1 MIVIKGEYA
10 MFEILTD
17 NTADLF
23 EGYYEENPIKRLPL
37 SFILE
42 DRFYERDDE
51 YPLELFYEKLKEGKL
66 VKTSQVNPHDAEM
79 AFEEVLFS
87 GKDLLYISFSS
98 GMSGSYSNIS
108 YIAKGLQIKYPQRK
122 IYVVDSLS
130 GAGGEGLLVYYAVK
144 MQKEG
149 RSINEIAEWIE
160 NNKLNVHNLFI
171 VNDLANLRNSGRIST
186 LAALFGM
193 IVNIKPVLELNQQG
207 KVGVVAKALGR
218 QKAINEMKKY
228 FEKKFIADRNDFI
241 LIGHTNCIE
250 EAQKFGNELSKFAPD
265 TPIKYG
271 NINRLVAGNAGYGSL
286 AVFFMGGQR

>member
-1 MIVIKGEYA
+1 

-23 EGYYEENPIKRLPL
+23 EGYYDENPTKRLPL

-66 VKTSQVNPHDAEM
+66 VKTSQVNPHDAEI
-79 AFEEVLFS
+79 AFEEVLFE

-98 GMSGSYSNIS
+98 GMSGSFSNIS
-108 YIAKGLQIKYPQRK
+108 YIAKGLKIKYPQRK
-122 IYVVDSLS
+122 IYVIDSLS
-130 GAGGEGLLVYYAVK
+130 GAGGEGLLVYHAKK

-149 RSINEIAEWIE
+149 KSIDEIAQWIE
-160 NNKLNVHNLFI
+160 KNKLNVHNLFI

-218 QKAINEMKKY
+218 KKAIAEMAKN
-228 FEKKFIADRNDFI
+228 FSKKFKAECNDFI
-241 LIGHTNCIE
+241 LIGHTNCLE
-250 EAQKFGNELSKFAPD
+250 EAQNFGRELSQLAPD

-271 NINRLVAGNAGYGSL
+271 NINRLVAGNAGYNSL
-286 AVFFMGGQR
+286 AVFFMGEPR